1 MKGKGLTL
9 MEVLIAM
16 GLAVATGTLLLS
28 IMINSAGFFYKQSSK
43 LQEGLNINDALS
55 KVRQSTR
62 LSSGVVSTYTSGGI
76 TYTSSATQIVLKV
89 PALDNL
95 GNVIAN
101 TFDYIVFFQD
111 QTKLRYKL
119 FPDAQSSRKSQDQI
133 FSTSVDSLTFKYL
146 DSQNPPN
153 EVTPVSATKVRI
165 ILSLK
170 QKNGQT
176 IETNTATSEAALRND

>member
-1 MKGKGLTL
+1 MTEKGLTL
-9 MEVLIAM
+9 VEILIAM
-16 GLAVATGTLLLS
+16 GVAVVVGILLLS
-28 IMINSAGFFYKQSSK
+28 VMINSAGLFYRESSK

-55 KVRQSTR
+55 KVRQSTKQ
-62 LSSGVVSTYTSGGI
+62 SSGVIASYTYGGT
-76 TYTSSATQIVLKV
+76 TYTSSATQVVLKI

-95 GNVIAN
+95 GNIISN
-101 TFDYIVFFQD
+101 TNDYIVFFQD
-111 QTKLRYKL
+111 QNKLRYKL

-146 DSQNPPN
+146 NSQNPPN